1 MNSSF
6 NCLTLSS
13 MINLSIHLLLLKF
26 NTYLKIIDYF
36 YLNQLCVAFLK
47 LSKFVF
53 KNLNYF
59 VRRFCYF
66 IVIAQ
71 PIKLFLTKQLYIYYF
86 LREHNYCQKLDSLD
100 KVIMRIEY
108 N

>member
-13 MINLSIHLLLLKF
+13 MINLSIRLLLPKF

-36 YLNQLCVAFLK
+36 YLHQLCVVSK
-47 LSKFVF
+47 LPKFVF

-86 LREHNYCQKLDSLD
+86 
-100 KVIMRIEY
+100 
-108 N
+108 